1 MPPGADRYPEVAD
14 RERRRFLTEVAR
26 ENCATG
32 WQLRAGDAA
41 NFAIGQGDVLATPLQ
56 MAVLYGAI
64 ADGGTVRTPRVGA
77 ALVDPVSGERT
88 ALDPG
93 PTHRAPLSA
102 ATDRYLR
109 SALRRVVTS
118 GTAAAAFAGMPAD
131 WPVAGKTGTGEVVG
145 KRDTSWFVSYAP
157 ATRPRWVVAAVVA
170 QGGPGGST
178 AAPVTARCTSPCA
191 GWAERH
197 EPQRPDRLTGMLTS
211 TSWCSVLVW
220 WYVAAI
226 RASQLG
232 KKVAVVEKKYWGGVC
247 LNVGCIPSKALIK
260 NAELAHTLQHEKEL
274 YGIEGEATMKYGATH
289 ARSRKVSAGIVKGVH
304 FLMKKNKIEEVD
316 GWGTLTSATSMD
328 VALNDGSTRQLT
340 FDHLIIAAG
349 AVTRMLPGVEVSQN
363 VVTYEEQILDEN
375 LPGSIV
381 IAGSGAIGVEF
392 AYVMKNFGVDV
403 TIVEFLDRMVPTED
417 EEISKELL
425 KHYKKLGVKVMLS
438 TKVEG
443 VEDTGSGVRVTVS
456 PAAGGDQQVL
466 EADKFM
472 SAIGFAPR
480 TEGYGLE
487 ATGVQLTE
495 RGAIA
500 IDEYGR
506 TNVENVYAIG
516 DCTAKLMLAHVAE
529 AQGVVAAEHLSGAE
543 TMPVEY
549 DFIPRATY
557 CHPQIGSFGY
567 SEAQA
572 KEKGYDVKT
581 AKFPF
586 SANGKAMGLGDAVG
600 FVKVVADAE
609 HNEII
614 GAHMIGPDV
623 TELLPVLTLAQK
635 WDLTADEVSRNVFAH
650 PTLSEAVKEAVEGI
664 AGHMINL

>member
-1 MPPGADRYPEVAD
+1 MADFDVVVLGA
-14 RERRRFLTEVAR
+14 
-26 ENCATG
+26 
-32 WQLRAGDAA
+32 
-41 NFAIGQGDVLATPLQ
+41 
-56 MAVLYGAI
+56 
-64 ADGGTVRTPRVGA
+64 
-77 ALVDPVSGERT
+77 
-88 ALDPG
+88 
-93 PTHRAPLSA
+93 
-102 ATDRYLR
+102 
-109 SALRRVVTS
+109 
-118 GTAAAAFAGMPAD
+118 
-131 WPVAGKTGTGEVVG
+131 
-145 KRDTSWFVSYAP
+145 
-157 ATRPRWVVAAVVA
+157 
-170 QGGPGGST
+170 GPGG
-178 AAPVTARCTSPCA
+178 
-191 GWAERH
+191 
-197 EPQRPDRLTGMLTS
+197 
-211 TSWCSVLVW
+211 
-220 WYVAAI
+220 YVAAI

-260 NAELAHTLQHEKEL
+260 NAELAHTLQHDKEL
-274 YGIEGEATMKYGATH
+274 YGIEGEATMKYGVTH

-304 FLMKKNKIEEVD
+304 FLMKKNKIEEID

-328 VALNDGSTRQLT
+328 VALNDGETRQLT
-340 FDHLIIAAG
+340 FDHLIIATG

-375 LPGSIV
+375 LPGSLV

-417 EEISKELL
+417 EEVSKELL
-425 KHYKKLGVKVMLS
+425 KHYKKLGVKVMLG
-438 TKVEG
+438 TKVEA

-466 EADKFM
+466 EADRLL

-516 DCTAKLMLAHVAE
+516 DVTSKLMLAHVAE

-572 KEKGYDVKT
+572 REKGYDVKT

-600 FVKVVADAE
+600 FVKIVADAE